1 MIINGEGVTGD
12 AWLTVVN
19 PATGED
25 LGRVPAAGADDVA
38 AAMASARC
46 AQRDWA
52 AVPDT
57 DRCALLMQAADV
69 LEANAGPLAELIT
82 AEQGKPLG
90 GPGSM
95 FEVEGAVAWTRVPAS
110 LELPTE
116 TVFEDDTRRDEM
128 IRRPLG
134 VIGAIA
140 PWNWP
145 VLIAIW
151 QIVPSLRM
159 GNTVV
164 IKPSEFTPM
173 ATLEVVRLMNT
184 VLPPGVVNA
193 VSGDGEVGR
202 RIVTSPEVAKIM
214 FTGSVPTGREI
225 MAASAPN
232 LCRLTLELGGNDAAI
247 VLPDVDPEAIA
258 MDLFWGAFINMG
270 QTCACAKRLYVHD
283 DIYEDVVAALD
294 AVAEGIPMG
303 NGLEEG
309 NLLGPVQ
316 NRPQFDKVVS
326 LVDDARARGARI
338 VRGGRP
344 LDGPGLF
351 YPVTLVAD
359 IDEDAPLVTEEQFGP
374 VLPILRYQLLDDA
387 VARANASPVG
397 LGASV
402 WSSDPGRA
410 EDVARRL
417 DAGTVWI
424 NQHGVIH
431 PMVPFGGSK
440 QSGFG
445 LEFGIE
451 GLKSVSRPQV
461 ISHRK
466 EAVAGAA

>member
-1 MIINGEGVTGD
+1 MGGTMHEYPMIINGEGVTGD

-173 ATLEVVRLMNT
+173 ATLEVVRLM
-184 VLPPGVVNA
+184 
-193 VSGDGEVGR
+193 
-202 RIVTSPEVAKIM
+202 
-214 FTGSVPTGREI
+214 
-225 MAASAPN
+225 
-232 LCRLTLELGGNDAAI
+232 
-247 VLPDVDPEAIA
+247 
-258 MDLFWGAFINMG
+258 
-270 QTCACAKRLYVHD
+270 
-283 DIYEDVVAALD
+283 
-294 AVAEGIPMG
+294 
-303 NGLEEG
+303 
-309 NLLGPVQ
+309 
-316 NRPQFDKVVS
+316 
-326 LVDDARARGARI
+326 
-338 VRGGRP
+338 
-344 LDGPGLF
+344 
-351 YPVTLVAD
+351 
-359 IDEDAPLVTEEQFGP
+359 
-374 VLPILRYQLLDDA
+374 
-387 VARANASPVG
+387 
-397 LGASV
+397 
-402 WSSDPGRA
+402 
-410 EDVARRL
+410 
-417 DAGTVWI
+417 
-424 NQHGVIH
+424 
-431 PMVPFGGSK
+431 
-440 QSGFG
+440 
-445 LEFGIE
+445 
-451 GLKSVSRPQV
+451 
-461 ISHRK
+461 
-466 EAVAGAA
+466 

>member
-1 MIINGEGVTGD
+1 
-12 AWLTVVN
+12 
-19 PATGED
+19 
-25 LGRVPAAGADDVA
+25 
-38 AAMASARC
+38 
-46 AQRDWA
+46 
-52 AVPDT
+52 
-57 DRCALLMQAADV
+57 
-69 LEANAGPLAELIT
+69 
-82 AEQGKPLG
+82 
-90 GPGSM
+90 
-95 FEVEGAVAWTRVPAS
+95 
-110 LELPTE
+110 
-116 TVFEDDTRRDEM
+116 
-128 IRRPLG
+128 

>member
-1 MIINGEGVTGD
+1 MIINGEPVTGD
-12 AWLTVVN
+12 DWLTVIN
-19 PATGED
+19 PATGGD
-25 LGRVPAAGADDVA
+25 LGRVPAARPEDVA

-46 AQRDWA
+46 AQPDWA
-52 AVPDT
+52 GIT
-57 DRCALLMQAADV
+57 DSERCAALMRAADV
-69 LEANAGPLAELIT
+69 LEENVGRLAELIT
-82 AEQGKPLG
+82 AEQGKPLA

-95 FEVEGAVAWTRVPAS
+95 FEMEGAVAWTRVPAS

-116 TVFEDDTRRDEM
+116 TVFEDDTRRDEVV
-128 IRRPLG
+128 RRPLG

-184 VLPPGVVNA
+184 VLPPGVLNA
-193 VSGDGEVGR
+193 VSGDGDVGR
-202 RIVTSPEVAKIM
+202 LIVSSPEVAKIM
-214 FTGSVPTGREI
+214 FTGSVATGREI

-232 LCRLTLELGGNDAAI
+232 LSRLTLELGGNDAAI
-247 VLPDVDPEAIA
+247 ILPDADPQAIA

-283 DIYEDVVAALD
+283 DIYDEVVAALD
-294 AVAEGIPMG
+294 EVAGQIPMG
-303 NGLEEG
+303 DGLEEG

-316 NRPQFDKVVS
+316 NRPQYEKVAS
-326 LVDDARARGARI
+326 LVDDARSRGATI
-338 VRGGRP
+338 VRGGSP
-344 LDGPGLF
+344 SDGPGMF
-351 YPVTLVAD
+351 YPVTLVTD
-359 IDEDAPLVTEEQFGP
+359 IDDDAPLVTEEQFGP
-374 VLPILRYQLLDDA
+374 VLPILRYQVLEDA
-387 VARANASPVG
+387 IARANASPVG

-402 WSSDPGRA
+402 WSSDPQRA
-410 EDVARRL
+410 AAVARRL

-431 PMVPFGGSK
+431 PMVPFGGAK

-445 LEFGIE
+445 LEFGVE
-451 GLKSVSRPQV
+451 GLKGVSQPQV
-461 ISHRK
+461 ISLRK
-466 EAVAGAA
+466 EAVVGAA